1 MFFSCVIILSGSLV
15 KRAQSVRTMTAR
27 EVGDMA
33 MMFRQMVVDIGVSLA
48 CTNRDGDTGSPVCKL
63 SNEGSIRV

>member
-1 MFFSCVIILSGSLV
+1 
-15 KRAQSVRTMTAR
+15 MTAR